1 MPEEKKLFII
11 DGFAMIYRYYFAFI
25 KNPRIN
31 SRGLNT
37 SAMFG
42 FTNMLNDVLK
52 KHQPTHLAV
61 AFDPME
67 DDEEIEDRTTLYEE
81 YKAHREPMPEDIE
94 KSLPYIEKIIAAFNI
109 PLLVKSGYE
118 ADDLVGTIV
127 KKAEEKGFTSYMMTH
142 DKDYGQLVT
151 ENIFWYRPG
160 SYGNPDEVLGVAEV
174 CKKFDVENPLQVI
187 DLLGLM
193 GDSADNIP
201 GIKGVGEKTA
211 QKFIKEY
218 GSVEGLLANVDQLKG
233 KMKEKVE
240 EGAEM
245 AILSKQ
251 LATIIIDAPIE
262 FDEEQLRVKEWDKAA
277 LKELFAELEFRTLSE
292 RMLGETMNQIVKT
305 TTAIGGQIDLFGNV
319 DESPSTSSGQQAL
332 SSNQQNGKKEIE
344 TVTREENNT
353 SQFVSL
359 KKLPEVNHQYF
370 TVTNPIWRKE
380 LLAELLQQTEI
391 SFDTETTGLDP
402 LVAEI
407 VGISFCYKKNQAFY
421 IPMPLE
427 FEKCVEI
434 LQEFKEVFESDTIV
448 KIGQNIKYDMQIL
461 KNYGC
466 EIKGPIYDTML
477 AHYVFQPEQRHNMD
491 YLSETFLHYTPIAT
505 EEIIGPK
512 GKKQKSMRDIE
523 VEKVAEYCNED
534 TDVTYQLKQAF
545 YPQVKNVKT
554 DSVLENIELPLVPVL
569 CNMERTGIR
578 INEEFLA
585 AYSEQL
591 KLEADKHENAVYEQ
605 AGEKFNLASPKQLGD
620 VLFEKMQLT
629 LPGKKKAKRTK
640 TGQYATGE
648 EILIQMA
655 DEHQIVKEI
664 LEFREI
670 TKLKST
676 YVDALPTLVNKKT
689 GRVHTTFQ
697 QAIAVTG
704 RLSSQYPN
712 LQNIP
717 VRTDRGKEIRK
728 AFIPRDHNHILL
740 SADYS
745 QIELRVIAALSG
757 DPNMC
762 NAFIKGIDIHIA
774 TAAKVF
780 NVTEEAVT
788 KEMRYRAKAVNFG
801 IIYGQGARALADSL
815 KITAPEAVEILE
827 SYKTQYS
834 SIENFKESQI
844 AFARENGYVQTLLGR
859 KRWLADINDGNG
871 AVRSF
876 AERNAVN
883 MPIQGSAADMIKLAM
898 IRIEAAMKKAG
909 LKSKM
914 VLQVHDELVFDALKE
929 EIDLLKPLIL
939 ENMQAAMPLPNN
951 VPVVAEVG
959 MGENW
964 LEAH

>member
-1 MPEEKKLFII
+1 
-11 DGFAMIYRYYFAFI
+11 
-25 KNPRIN
+25 
-31 SRGLNT
+31 
-37 SAMFG
+37 
-42 FTNMLNDVLK
+42 
-52 KHQPTHLAV
+52 
-61 AFDPME
+61 
-67 DDEEIEDRTTLYEE
+67 
-81 YKAHREPMPEDIE
+81 
-94 KSLPYIEKIIAAFNI
+94 
-109 PLLVKSGYE
+109 LVMNGYE
-118 ADDLVGTIV
+118 ADDLVGTLV
-127 KKAEEKGFTSYMMTH
+127 KQAEKKGFKCYMMTH
-142 DKDYGQLVT
+142 DKDYGQLVS

-160 SYGNPDEVLGVAEV
+160 SYGNPDEVLGIPEV
-174 CKKFDVENPLQVI
+174 CKKFDVENPSQVI

-211 QKFIKEY
+211 QKFIKEF
-218 GSVEGLLANVDQLKG
+218 GSVEGLLANVDKLKG

-245 AILSKQ
+245 AKLSKQ
-251 LATIIIDAPIE
+251 LATIITDVPIE
-262 FDEEQLRVKEWDKAA
+262 FDEELFKVKDWNKPVMKD
-277 LKELFAELEFRTLSE
+277 LFAELEFRTLSE
-292 RMLGETMNQIVKT
+292 RMLGEAMTQIVKT
-305 TTAIGGQIDLFGNV
+305 TTVSVGGQGDLF
-319 DESPSTSSGQQAL
+319 STETIEITTTVET
-332 SSNQQNGKKEIE
+332 KKQVAKVEIE
-344 TVTREENNT
+344 TVIRDEEGSNEFIT
-353 SQFVSL
+353 L
-359 KKLPEVNHQYF
+359 KKLPDVKHQYF
-370 TVTNPIWRKE
+370 TVTDPLWRKE
-380 LLAELLQQTEI
+380 LLAELLQQPEI

-402 LVAEI
+402 LSVDI
-407 VGISFCYKKNQAFY
+407 VGISFCFKKNQAFY
-421 IPMPLE
+421 IPMPVE
-427 FEKCVEI
+427 HEKCVEI
-434 LQEFKEVFESDTIV
+434 LNEFKPVFESETIV

-491 YLSETFLHYTPIAT
+491 YLSQTFLHYTPIPT
-505 EEIIGPK
+505 EDIIGPK

-523 VEKVAEYCNED
+523 VEKVSEYCNED
-534 TDVTYQLKQAF
+534 TDVTYQLKQVF
-545 YPQVKNVKT
+545 YPQVKKVKT
-554 DSVLENIELPLVPVL
+554 DNILEEVELPLVPVL
-569 CNMERTGIR
+569 CNMERAGIR
-578 INEEFLA
+578 INEDFLA
-585 AYSEQL
+585 RYSEQL
-591 KLEADKHENAVYEQ
+591 KVEAEKHENAVYEI
-605 AGEKFNLASPKQLGD
+605 AGEKFNLASPKQLGE

-629 LPGKKKAKRTK
+629 LPGKKKAKKTK
-640 TGQYATGE
+640 TGQFATGE
-648 EILIQMA
+648 EILTLMA

-717 VRTDRGKEIRK
+717 VRTERGKEIRK
-728 AFIPRDHNHILL
+728 AFIPRDNDHVLL

-757 DPNMC
+757 DKNMC
-762 NAFIKGIDIHIA
+762 KAFIDGIDIHTA

-780 NVTEEAVT
+780 GVGVDEVT
-788 KEMRYRAKAVNFG
+788 KEMRYKAKSVNFG
-801 IIYGQGARALADSL
+801 IIYGQGQRGLADNL
-815 KITAPEAVEILE
+815 KISTQEAGEILE
-827 SYKTQYS
+827 SYKKQYK
-834 SIENFKESQI
+834 SIEEFKESQI
-844 AFARENGYVQTLLGR
+844 DFAREHGYVQTLLGR

-898 IRIEAAMKKAG
+898 IRIDAALKKAG
-909 LKSKM
+909 LRSKM
-914 VLQVHDELVFDALKE
+914 VLQVHDELVFDALKSE
-929 EIDLLKPLIL
+929 VDQLKPLIL
-939 ENMQAAMPLPNN
+939 ENMQLAMPLPNN

-959 MGENW
+959 SGENW

>member
-1 MPEEKKLFII
+1 
-11 DGFAMIYRYYFAFI
+11 
-25 KNPRIN
+25 
-31 SRGLNT
+31 
-37 SAMFG
+37 MFG
-42 FTNMLNDVLK
+42 FTNMLNDILK

-67 DDEEIEDRTTLYEE
+67 DDEEVDDRSTLFEE

-109 PLLVKSGYE
+109 PLLVKNGYE
-118 ADDLVGTIV
+118 ADDVVGTIV
-127 KKAEEKGFTSYMMTH
+127 KKAEKQGFKCYMMTH
-142 DKDYGQLVT
+142 DKDYGQLVS

-160 SYGNPDEVLGVAEV
+160 SYGNPDEVLGVPEV
-174 CKKFDVENPLQVI
+174 CKKFDVETPSQVI

-211 QKFIKEY
+211 QKFIKEF
-218 GSVEGLLANVDQLKG
+218 GSVEGLLANVDKLKG

-251 LATIIIDAPIE
+251 LATIITDVPVE
-262 FDEEQLRVKEWDKAA
+262 FDEELFKVKDWNKTAMKD
-277 LKELFAELEFRTLSE
+277 LFAELEFRTLSE
-292 RMLGETMNQIVKT
+292 RMLGEGISQIVKT
-305 TTAIGGQIDLFGNV
+305 TTTTTTTIGGQGDLFATEETTV
-319 DESPSTSSGQQAL
+319 VTTV
-332 SSNQQNGKKEIE
+332 KKEVVPE
-344 TVTREENNT
+344 TVIREET
-353 SQFVSL
+353 GSTEFVSL
-359 KKLPEVNHQYF
+359 KKLSDVSHQYF
-370 TVTNPIWRKE
+370 TVDDPTWRKDLLQE
-380 LLAELLQQTEI
+380 LLKQTEV

-402 LVAEI
+402 LVVEI
-407 VGISFCYKKNQAFY
+407 VGLSFCFKKNQAYY
-421 IPMPLE
+421 IPMPTE

-434 LQEFKEVFESDTIV
+434 LAEFKEVFESETIV

-477 AHYVFQPEQRHNMD
+477 AHYVFQPEQRHGMD
-491 YLSETFLHYTPIAT
+491 YLSQTFLHYTPIAT

-512 GKKQKSMRDIE
+512 GKKQKSMRDID
-523 VEKVAEYCNED
+523 VEKVSEYCNED
-534 TDVTYQLKQAF
+534 TDVTFQLKQVF
-545 YPQVKNVKT
+545 YPQVKSVKT

-569 CNMERTGIR
+569 CDMERSGIR
-578 INEEFLA
+578 INEDFLA
-585 AYSEQL
+585 NYSLQL
-591 KLEADKHENAVYEQ
+591 KEEADKHESAVYEI

-629 LPGKKKAKRTK
+629 LPGKKKAKKTK

-648 EILIQMA
+648 EILTLMA
-655 DEHQIVKEI
+655 DENLIVKEI

-728 AFIPRDHNHILL
+728 AFIPRDNDHILL

-757 DPNMC
+757 DVNMC
-762 NAFIKGIDIHIA
+762 DAFIKGIDIHTA
-774 TAAKVF
+774 TAARVF
-780 NVTEEAVT
+780 GVNENDVT
-788 KEMRYRAKAVNFG
+788 KEMRYKAKSVNFG
-801 IIYGQGARALADSL
+801 IIYGQGQRGLADNL
-815 KITAPEAVEILE
+815 KITTQEAGEILE
-827 SYKTQYS
+827 SYKNQYS
-834 SIENFKESQI
+834 SIEEFKESQI
-844 AFARENGYVQTLLGR
+844 QFARENGYVQTLLGR

-898 IRIEAAMKKAG
+898 IRIDTAIKKAG

-914 VLQVHDELVFDALKE
+914 VLQVHDELVFDALKSE
-929 EIDLLKPLIL
+929 VEILKPLIL
-939 ENMQAAMPLPNN
+939 ENMQMAMPLPNG
-951 VPVVAEVG
+951 VPTVAEVG

>member
-42 FTNMLNDVLK
+42 FTNMLNDVIK

-67 DDEEIEDRTTLYEE
+67 DDEEVDDRTTLYEE

-94 KSLPYIEKIIAAFNI
+94 KSLPYIEKLIAAFNI
-109 PLLVKSGYE
+109 PLLVKNGYE
-118 ADDLVGTIV
+118 ADDVVGTIV
-127 KKAEEKGFTSYMMTH
+127 KQAEKQGFKCYMMTH
-142 DKDYGQLVT
+142 DKDYGQLVS

-160 SYGNPDEVLGVAEV
+160 SYGNPDEVLGIPEV
-174 CKKFDVENPLQVI
+174 CKKFDVENPSQVI

-193 GDSADNIP
+193 GDAADNIP

-211 QKFIKEY
+211 QKFLKEF
-218 GSVEGLLANVDQLKG
+218 GSVEGLLANVDKLKG

-251 LATIIIDAPIE
+251 LATIITDVPVD
-262 FDEEQLRVKEWDKAA
+262 FDEELFKVKEVNKSA

-292 RMLGETMNQIVKT
+292 RMLGEAISQIVKT
-305 TTAIGGQIDLFGNV
+305 TPVNVTGQGDLFATEETTTIV
-319 DESPSTSSGQQAL
+319 KTQVKQEPST
-332 SSNQQNGKKEIE
+332 E
-344 TVTREENNT
+344 TVIREEAGST
-353 SQFVSL
+353 EFVSL
-359 KKLPEVNHQYF
+359 KKLTDVPHQYF
-370 TVTNPIWRKE
+370 TVDNPTWRKE
-380 LLAELLQQTEI
+380 LLEELLKQTEV

-402 LVAEI
+402 LVVEI
-407 VGISFCYKKNQAFY
+407 VGLSFCYKKNQAYY
-421 IPMPLE
+421 IPMPTD
-427 FEKCVEI
+427 FEKCMEI
-434 LQEFKEVFESDTIV
+434 LSEFKEVFESETIM

-477 AHYVFQPEQRHNMD
+477 AHYVFQPEQRHGMD

-523 VEKVAEYCNED
+523 VEKVSEYCNED
-534 TDVTYQLKQAF
+534 TDVTFQLKQVF
-545 YPQVKNVKT
+545 YPQVKSVKT
-554 DSVLENIELPLVPVL
+554 DPILDNIELPLVPVL

-578 INEEFLA
+578 INEGFLA
-585 AYSEQL
+585 KYSLIL
-591 KLEADKHENAVYEQ
+591 KEEAEKHENAVYEQ
-605 AGEKFNLASPKQLGD
+605 AGEKFNLASPKQLGEM
-620 VLFEKMQLT
+620 LFDKMQLT
-629 LPGKKKAKRTK
+629 MPGKKKAKKTK

-648 EILIQMA
+648 EILTLMA
-655 DEHQIVKEI
+655 DEHKIVKEI

-728 AFIPRDHNHILL
+728 AFIPGDSDHILL

-757 DPNMC
+757 DVNMC
-762 NAFIKGIDIHIA
+762 DAFIRGIDIHTA

-780 NVTEEAVT
+780 GVAEGDVT
-788 KEMRYRAKAVNFG
+788 KEMRYKAKSVNFG
-801 IIYGQGARALADSL
+801 IIYGQGQRGLADNL
-815 KITAPEAVEILE
+815 KITTQEAGEILE
-827 SYKTQYS
+827 GYKNQYK
-834 SIENFKESQI
+834 SIDEFKESQI
-844 AFARENGYVQTLLGR
+844 QFARENGYVQTLLGR

-898 IRIEAAMKKAG
+898 IKIDAAMKKAN
-909 LKSKM
+909 LRSKM
-914 VLQVHDELVFDALKE
+914 VLQVHDELVFDALKDE
-929 EIDLLKPLIL
+929 VEILKPLIL
-939 ENMQAAMPLPNN
+939 ENMQTAMPLPNR
-951 VPVVAEVG
+951 VPTVAEVG

>member
-1 MPEEKKLFII
+1 MSEEKKLFLI
-11 DGFAMIYRYYFAFI
+11 DGFAMIYRAYFAFI

-42 FTNMLNDVLK
+42 FTNLLNDVLK
-52 KHQPTHLAV
+52 KHKPTHLAV
-61 AFDPME
+61 VFDPME
-67 DDEEIEDRTTLYEE
+67 DDEEVEDRTTLYED
-81 YKAHREPMPEDIE
+81 YKAHREPMPEDLQ
-94 KSLPYIEKIIAAFNI
+94 KSLPYIEKLVAAYNV
-109 PLLVKSGYE
+109 PLLVMNGYE
-118 ADDLVGTIV
+118 ADDLVGTLV
-127 KKAEEKGFTSYMMTH
+127 KKAEQKGFKCYMMTH
-142 DKDYGQLVT
+142 DKDYGQLVSD
-151 ENIFWYRPG
+151 NIFWYRPG

-174 CKKFDVENPLQVI
+174 CKKFDVKTPEQVI

-218 GSVEGLLANVDQLKG
+218 GSVEGLLANTDKLTG

-245 AILSKQ
+245 ARLSRI
-251 LATIIIDAPIE
+251 LATIITDVPIE
-262 FDEEQLRVKEWDKAA
+262 FDEEQLRVKEWNKPA
-277 LKELFAELEFRTLSE
+277 LKEIFAELEFRTLSE
-292 RMLGETMNQIVKT
+292 RLLGESLSQVQVVTRSV
-305 TTAIGGQIDLFGNV
+305 GGQGDLFAT
-319 DESPSTSSGQQAL
+319 DEENAAPVVTKTSTQP
-332 SSNQQNGKKEIE
+332 KE
-344 TVTREENNT
+344 TVVREEKGE
-353 SQFVSL
+353 SQFVDL
-359 KKLPEVNHQYF
+359 KKLIDVPHQYF
-370 TVTNPIWRKE
+370 TVTETVWRKE
-380 LLAELLQQTEI
+380 LLAELLQQTEV
-391 SFDTETTGLDP
+391 SVDTETTGLDP

-407 VGISFCYKKNQAFY
+407 VGLSFCFKKNQAFY
-421 IPMPLE
+421 IPMPVE

-434 LQEFKEVFESDTIV
+434 LAEFKPVFESETIT

-477 AHYVFQPEQRHNMD
+477 AHYVFQPEQRHGMD
-491 YLSETFLHYTPIAT
+491 YLSQTFLHYTPIST

-523 VEKVAEYCNED
+523 VEKVSEYCNED
-534 TDVTYQLKQAF
+534 TDVTYQLKEVF
-545 YPQVKNVKT
+545 VPQVKNVQT
-554 DSVLENIELPLVPVL
+554 DQVLEKIELPLVPVL
-569 CNMERTGIR
+569 CNMERAGIR

-585 AYSEQL
+585 NYSAQL
-591 KLEADKHENAVYEQ
+591 KIEADKHEQAVYDQ
-605 AGEKFNLASPKQLGD
+605 AGEQFNLASPKQLGD
-620 VLFEKMQLT
+620 VLFEKLKLT
-629 LPGKKKAKRTK
+629 IPGKKKIKTTK

-648 EILIQMA
+648 EVLVLLA
-655 DEHQIVKEI
+655 EEHQIVRDI
-664 LEFREI
+664 LEFREL
-670 TKLKST
+670 TKLRST
-676 YVDALPTLVNKKT
+676 YVDALPELVNKKT

-717 VRTDRGKEIRK
+717 VRTERGKEIRK
-728 AFIPRDHNHILL
+728 AFIARDSDHVLL

-757 DPNMC
+757 DVNMC
-762 NAFIKGIDIHIA
+762 DAFVRGIDIHTA

-780 NVTEEAVT
+780 GVSETEVT
-788 KEMRYRAKAVNFG
+788 KEMRYKAKSVNFG
-801 IIYGQGARALADSL
+801 IIYGQGQRGLADNL
-815 KITAPEAVEILE
+815 KISSEEAGIILN
-827 SYKTQYS
+827 SYKEQYK
-834 SIENFKESQI
+834 SIDEFKESQI
-844 AFARENGYVQTLLGR
+844 EFARENGYVQTLLGR
-859 KRWLADINDGNG
+859 KRWLADINEQNG

-898 IRIEAAMKKAG
+898 IKIDAAMKKAG

-914 VLQVHDELVFDALKE
+914 VLQVHDELVFDALRSE
-929 EIDLLKPLIL
+929 VELLKPIIL
-939 ENMQAAMPLPNN
+939 ENMQNAMPLPND
-951 VPVVAEVG
+951 VPVIAEVG
-959 MGENW
+959 MGDNW

>member
-1 MPEEKKLFII
+1 MSEEKKLFLI
-11 DGFAMIYRYYFAFI
+11 DGFAMIYRAYFAFI

-42 FTNMLNDVLK
+42 FTNLLNDVLK
-52 KHQPTHLAV
+52 KHKPTHLAV
-61 AFDPME
+61 VFDPME
-67 DDEEIEDRTTLYEE
+67 DDEEVEDRTTLYED
-81 YKAHREPMPEDIE
+81 YKAHREPMPEDLQ
-94 KSLPYIEKIIAAFNI
+94 KSLPYIEKLVAAYNV
-109 PLLVKSGYE
+109 PLLVMNGYE
-118 ADDLVGTIV
+118 ADDLVGTLV
-127 KKAEEKGFTSYMMTH
+127 KKAEQKGFKCYMMTH
-142 DKDYGQLVT
+142 DKDYGQLVSD
-151 ENIFWYRPG
+151 NIFWYRPG

-174 CKKFDVENPLQVI
+174 CKKFDVKTPEQVI

-218 GSVEGLLANVDQLKG
+218 GSVEGLLANTDKLTG

-245 AILSKQ
+245 ARLSRI
-251 LATIIIDAPIE
+251 LATIITDVPIE
-262 FDEEQLRVKEWDKAA
+262 FDEEQLRVKEWNKPA
-277 LKELFAELEFRTLSE
+277 LKEIFAELEFRTLSE
-292 RMLGETMNQIVKT
+292 RLLGESLSQVQVVTRSV
-305 TTAIGGQIDLFGNV
+305 GGQGDLFAT
-319 DESPSTSSGQQAL
+319 DEENAAPVVTKTSTQP
-332 SSNQQNGKKEIE
+332 KE
-344 TVTREENNT
+344 TVVREEKGE
-353 SQFVSL
+353 SQFVDL
-359 KKLPEVNHQYF
+359 KKLIDVPHQYF
-370 TVTNPIWRKE
+370 TVTETVWRKE
-380 LLAELLQQTEI
+380 LLAELLQQTEV
-391 SFDTETTGLDP
+391 SVDTETTGLDP

-407 VGISFCYKKNQAFY
+407 VGLSFCFKKNQAFY
-421 IPMPLE
+421 IPMPVE

-434 LQEFKEVFESDTIV
+434 LAEFKPVFESETIT

-477 AHYVFQPEQRHNMD
+477 AHYVFQPEQRHGMD
-491 YLSETFLHYTPIAT
+491 YLSQTFLHYTPIST

-523 VEKVAEYCNED
+523 VEKVSEYCNED
-534 TDVTYQLKQAF
+534 TDVTYQLKQVF
-545 YPQVKNVKT
+545 VPQVKNVQT
-554 DSVLENIELPLVPVL
+554 DQVLEKIELPLVPVL
-569 CNMERTGIR
+569 CNMERAGIR

-585 AYSEQL
+585 NYSAQL
-591 KLEADKHENAVYEQ
+591 KIEADKHEQAVYDQ
-605 AGEKFNLASPKQLGD
+605 AGEQFNLASPKQLGD
-620 VLFEKMQLT
+620 VLFEKLKLT
-629 LPGKKKAKRTK
+629 IPGKKKIKTTK

-648 EILIQMA
+648 EVLVLLA
-655 DEHQIVKEI
+655 EEHQIVRDI
-664 LEFREI
+664 LEFREL
-670 TKLKST
+670 TKLRST
-676 YVDALPTLVNKKT
+676 YVDALPELVNKKT

-717 VRTDRGKEIRK
+717 VRTERGKEIRK
-728 AFIPRDHNHILL
+728 AFIARDSDHVLL

-757 DPNMC
+757 DVNMC
-762 NAFIKGIDIHIA
+762 EAFVRGIDIHTA

-780 NVTEEAVT
+780 GVNETEVT
-788 KEMRYRAKAVNFG
+788 KEMRYKAKSVNFG
-801 IIYGQGARALADSL
+801 IIYGQGQRGLADNL
-815 KITAPEAVEILE
+815 KITSEEAGMILN
-827 SYKTQYS
+827 SYKEQYK
-834 SIENFKESQI
+834 SIDEFKESQI
-844 AFARENGYVQTLLGR
+844 EFARENGYVQTLLGR
-859 KRWLADINDGNG
+859 KRWLADINEQNG

-898 IRIEAAMKKAG
+898 IKIDAAMKKAN

-914 VLQVHDELVFDALKE
+914 VLQVHDELVFDALKSE
-929 EIDLLKPLIL
+929 VELLKPIIL
-939 ENMQAAMPLPNN
+939 ENMQNAMPLPND
-951 VPVVAEVG
+951 VPVIAEVG
-959 MGENW
+959 MGDNW

>member
-1 MPEEKKLFII
+1 MSEEKKLFLI
-11 DGFAMIYRYYFAFI
+11 DGFAMIYRAYFAFI

-42 FTNMLNDVLK
+42 FTNLLNDVLK
-52 KHQPTHLAV
+52 KHKPTHLAV
-61 AFDPME
+61 VFDPME
-67 DDEEIEDRTTLYEE
+67 DDEEVEDRTTLYEA
-81 YKAHREPMPEDIE
+81 YKAHREPMPEDLQ
-94 KSLPYIEKIIAAFNI
+94 KSLPYIEKLVAAYNI
-109 PLLVKSGYE
+109 PLLVMNGYE
-118 ADDLVGTIV
+118 ADDLVGTLV
-127 KKAEEKGFTSYMMTH
+127 KKAEQKGFKSYMMTH
-142 DKDYGQLVT
+142 DKDYGQLVS

-174 CKKFDVENPLQVI
+174 CKKFDVSTPEQVI

-218 GSVEGLLANVDQLKG
+218 GSVEGLLANTDKLTG

-245 AILSKQ
+245 ARLSRI
-251 LATIIIDAPIE
+251 LATIITDVPIE
-262 FDEEQLRVKEWDKAA
+262 FDEEQLRVKEWNKPA

-292 RMLGETMNQIVKT
+292 RLLGESLSQVQVVTKSV
-305 TTAIGGQIDLFGNV
+305 GGQGDLFAT
-319 DESPSTSSGQQAL
+319 DEENAAPVVTKTSTQP
-332 SSNQQNGKKEIE
+332 KE
-344 TVTREENNT
+344 TVVREEKEE
-353 SQFVSL
+353 SQFVDL
-359 KKLPEVNHQYF
+359 KKLPNVPHQYF
-370 TVTNPIWRKE
+370 TVTEPVWRKE
-380 LLAELLQQTEI
+380 LLAELLQQTEV
-391 SFDTETTGLDP
+391 SVDTETTGLDP

-407 VGISFCYKKNQAFY
+407 VGLSFCFKKNQAFY
-421 IPMPLE
+421 IPMPVE

-434 LQEFKEVFESDTIV
+434 LAEFKPVFESETIT

-477 AHYVFQPEQRHNMD
+477 AHYVFQPEQRHGMD
-491 YLSETFLHYTPIAT
+491 YLSQTFLHYTPIPT

-534 TDVTYQLKQAF
+534 TDVTYQLKQVF
-545 YPQVKNVKT
+545 VPQVKNVQT
-554 DSVLENIELPLVPVL
+554 DQVLEKIELPLVPVL
-569 CNMERTGIR
+569 CNMERAGIR

-585 AYSEQL
+585 NYSAQL
-591 KLEADKHENAVYEQ
+591 KIEADKHEQAVYEQ
-605 AGEKFNLASPKQLGD
+605 AGEQFNLASPKQLGD
-620 VLFEKMQLT
+620 VLFEKLKLT
-629 LPGKKKAKRTK
+629 VPGKKKIKTTK

-648 EILIQMA
+648 EVLVLLA
-655 DEHQIVKEI
+655 EEHQIVRDI
-664 LEFREI
+664 LEFREL
-670 TKLKST
+670 TKLRST
-676 YVDALPTLVNKKT
+676 YVDALPELVNKKT

-717 VRTDRGKEIRK
+717 VRTERGKEIRK
-728 AFIPRDHNHILL
+728 AFIARDSDHVLL

-757 DPNMC
+757 DVNMC
-762 NAFIKGIDIHIA
+762 EAFVRGIDIHTA

-780 NVTEEAVT
+780 GVNETEVT
-788 KEMRYRAKAVNFG
+788 KEMRYKAKSVNFG
-801 IIYGQGARALADSL
+801 IIYGQGQRGLADNL
-815 KITAPEAVEILE
+815 KITSEEAGVILN
-827 SYKTQYS
+827 SYKEQYK
-834 SIENFKESQI
+834 SIEEFKESQI
-844 AFARENGYVQTLLGR
+844 EFARENGYVQTLLGR
-859 KRWLADINDGNG
+859 KRWLADINEQNG

-898 IRIEAAMKKAG
+898 IKIDAAMKKAN

-914 VLQVHDELVFDALKE
+914 VLQVHDELVFDALRSE
-929 EIDLLKPLIL
+929 VEILKPIIL
-939 ENMQAAMPLPNN
+939 ENMQMAMPLPNN

-959 MGENW
+959 MGDNW

>member
-1 MPEEKKLFII
+1 MSEEKKLFLI
-11 DGFAMIYRYYFAFI
+11 DGFAMIYRAYFAFI

-42 FTNMLNDVLK
+42 FTNLLNDVLK
-52 KHQPTHLAV
+52 KHKPTHLAV
-61 AFDPME
+61 VFDPLE
-67 DDEEIEDRTTLYEE
+67 GDEEVEDRNTLYED
-81 YKAHREPMPEDIE
+81 YKAHREPMPEDLQ
-94 KSLPYIEKIIAAFNI
+94 KSLPYIEKLVAAYNI
-109 PLLVKSGYE
+109 PLLVMNGYE
-118 ADDLVGTIV
+118 ADDLVGTLV
-127 KKAEEKGFTSYMMTH
+127 KKAEQKGFKCYMMTH
-142 DKDYGQLVT
+142 DKDYGQLVSD
-151 ENIFWYRPG
+151 NIFWYRPG

-174 CKKFDVENPLQVI
+174 CKKFDVETPEQVI

-218 GSVEGLLANVDQLKG
+218 GSVEGLLANTDKLKG

-245 AILSKQ
+245 ARLSRI
-251 LATIIIDAPIE
+251 LATIITDVPIE
-262 FDEEQLRVKEWDKAA
+262 FDEEQLRVKEWNKPA

-292 RMLGETMNQIVKT
+292 RLLGESLSQVQVVSKSV
-305 TTAIGGQIDLFGNV
+305 GGQGDLFAT
-319 DESPSTSSGQQAL
+319 DEENAATVLTKTSTQP
-332 SSNQQNGKKEIE
+332 KE
-344 TVTREENNT
+344 TVVREEKED
-353 SQFVSL
+353 SQFVDL
-359 KKLPEVNHQYF
+359 KKLADVPHQYF
-370 TVTNPIWRKE
+370 TVTEPVWRKE
-380 LLAELLQQTEI
+380 LLAELLQQTEV
-391 SFDTETTGLDP
+391 SVDTETTGLDP

-407 VGISFCYKKNQAFY
+407 VGLSFCFKKNQAFY
-421 IPMPLE
+421 IPMPVE

-434 LQEFKEVFESDTIV
+434 LAEFKPIFESETIT

-477 AHYVFQPEQRHNMD
+477 AHYVFQPEQRHGMD
-491 YLSETFLHYTPIAT
+491 YLSQTFLHYTPIPT

-523 VEKVAEYCNED
+523 IEKVSEYCNED
-534 TDVTYQLKQAF
+534 TDVTYQLKQVF
-545 YPQVKNVKT
+545 VPQVKNVQT
-554 DSVLENIELPLVPVL
+554 DQVLEKIELPLVPVL
-569 CNMERTGIR
+569 CNMERAGIR

-585 AYSEQL
+585 NYSAQL
-591 KLEADKHENAVYEQ
+591 KIEADKHEQAVYEQ
-605 AGEKFNLASPKQLGD
+605 AGEQFNLASPKQLGD
-620 VLFEKMQLT
+620 VLFEKLKLT
-629 LPGKKKAKRTK
+629 IPGKKKIKTTK

-648 EILIQMA
+648 EVLVLLA
-655 DEHQIVKEI
+655 EEHQIVRDI
-664 LEFREI
+664 LEFREL
-670 TKLKST
+670 TKLRST
-676 YVDALPTLVNKKT
+676 YVDALPELVNKKT

-717 VRTDRGKEIRK
+717 VRTERGKEIRK
-728 AFIPRDHNHILL
+728 AFIARDSDHVLL

-757 DPNMC
+757 DVNMC
-762 NAFIKGIDIHIA
+762 DAFVRGINIHTA

-780 NVTEEAVT
+780 GVNETEVT
-788 KEMRYRAKAVNFG
+788 KEMRYKAKSVNFG
-801 IIYGQGARALADSL
+801 IIYGQGQRGLADNL
-815 KITAPEAVEILE
+815 KISSEEAGIILN
-827 SYKTQYS
+827 SYKEQYK
-834 SIENFKESQI
+834 SIDEFKESQI
-844 AFARENGYVQTLLGR
+844 EFARENGYVQTLLGR
-859 KRWLADINDGNG
+859 KRWLADINEQNG

-898 IRIEAAMKKAG
+898 IKIDAAIKKAG

-914 VLQVHDELVFDALKE
+914 VLQVHDELVFDALRSE
-929 EIDLLKPLIL
+929 VELLKPIIL
-939 ENMQAAMPLPNN
+939 ENMQNAMPLPNG
-951 VPVVAEVG
+951 VPVIAEVG
-959 MGENW
+959 MGDNW

>member
-1 MPEEKKLFII
+1 MSEEKKLFLI
-11 DGFAMIYRYYFAFI
+11 DGFAMIYRAYFAFI

-42 FTNMLNDVLK
+42 FTNLLNDVLK
-52 KHQPTHLAV
+52 KHKPTHLAV
-61 AFDPME
+61 VFDPME
-67 DDEEIEDRTTLYEE
+67 DDEEVEDRTTLYED
-81 YKAHREPMPEDIE
+81 YKAHREPMPEDLQ
-94 KSLPYIEKIIAAFNI
+94 KSLPYIEKLVAAYNV
-109 PLLVKSGYE
+109 PLLVMNGYE
-118 ADDLVGTIV
+118 ADDLVGTLV
-127 KKAEEKGFTSYMMTH
+127 KKAEQKGFKCYMMTH
-142 DKDYGQLVT
+142 DKDYGQLVSD
-151 ENIFWYRPG
+151 NIFWYRPG

-174 CKKFDVENPLQVI
+174 CKKFDVKTPEQVI

-218 GSVEGLLANVDQLKG
+218 GSVEGLLANTDKLTG

-245 AILSKQ
+245 ARLSRI
-251 LATIIIDAPIE
+251 LATIITDVPIE
-262 FDEEQLRVKEWDKAA
+262 FDEEQLRVKEWNKPA
-277 LKELFAELEFRTLSE
+277 LKEIFAELEFRTLSE
-292 RMLGETMNQIVKT
+292 RLLGESLSQVQVVTRSV
-305 TTAIGGQIDLFGNV
+305 GGQGDLFAT
-319 DESPSTSSGQQAL
+319 DEENAAPVVTKTSTQP
-332 SSNQQNGKKEIE
+332 KE
-344 TVTREENNT
+344 TVVREEKGE
-353 SQFVSL
+353 SQFVDL
-359 KKLPEVNHQYF
+359 KKLIDVPHQYF
-370 TVTNPIWRKE
+370 TVTETVWRKE
-380 LLAELLQQTEI
+380 LLAELLQQTEV
-391 SFDTETTGLDP
+391 SVDTETTGLDP

-407 VGISFCYKKNQAFY
+407 VGLSFCFKKNQAFY
-421 IPMPLE
+421 IPMPVE

-434 LQEFKEVFESDTIV
+434 LAEFKPVFESETIT

-477 AHYVFQPEQRHNMD
+477 AHYVFQPEQRHGMD
-491 YLSETFLHYTPIAT
+491 YLSQTFLHYTPIST

-523 VEKVAEYCNED
+523 VEKVSEYCNED
-534 TDVTYQLKQAF
+534 TDVTYQLKQVF
-545 YPQVKNVKT
+545 VPQVKNVQT
-554 DSVLENIELPLVPVL
+554 DQVLEKIELPLVPVL
-569 CNMERTGIR
+569 CNMERAGIR

-585 AYSEQL
+585 NYSAQL
-591 KLEADKHENAVYEQ
+591 KIEADKHEQAVYDQ
-605 AGEKFNLASPKQLGD
+605 AGEQFNLASPKQLGD
-620 VLFEKMQLT
+620 VLFEKLKLT
-629 LPGKKKAKRTK
+629 IPGKKKIKTTK

-648 EILIQMA
+648 EVLVLLA
-655 DEHQIVKEI
+655 EEHQIVRDI
-664 LEFREI
+664 LEFREL
-670 TKLKST
+670 TKLRST
-676 YVDALPTLVNKKT
+676 YVDALPELVNKKT

-717 VRTDRGKEIRK
+717 VRTERGKEIRK
-728 AFIPRDHNHILL
+728 AFIARDSDHVLL

-757 DPNMC
+757 DVNMC
-762 NAFIKGIDIHIA
+762 DAFVRGIDIHTA

-780 NVTEEAVT
+780 GVSETEVT
-788 KEMRYRAKAVNFG
+788 KEMRYKAKSVNFG
-801 IIYGQGARALADSL
+801 IIYGQGQRGLADNL
-815 KITAPEAVEILE
+815 KISSEEAGIILN
-827 SYKTQYS
+827 SYKEQYK
-834 SIENFKESQI
+834 SIDEFKESQI
-844 AFARENGYVQTLLGR
+844 EFARENGYVQTLLGR
-859 KRWLADINDGNG
+859 KRWLADINEQNG

-898 IRIEAAMKKAG
+898 IKIDAAMKKAG

-914 VLQVHDELVFDALKE
+914 VLQVHDELVFDALRSE
-929 EIDLLKPLIL
+929 VELLKPIIL
-939 ENMQAAMPLPNN
+939 ENMQNAMPLPND
-951 VPVVAEVG
+951 VPVIAEVG
-959 MGENW
+959 MGDNW

>member
-1 MPEEKKLFII
+1 MSEEKKLFLI
-11 DGFAMIYRYYFAFI
+11 DGFAMIYRAYFAFI

-42 FTNMLNDVLK
+42 FTNLLNDVLK
-52 KHQPTHLAV
+52 KHKPTHLAV
-61 AFDPME
+61 VFDPLE
-67 DDEEIEDRTTLYEE
+67 GDEEVEDRNTLYED
-81 YKAHREPMPEDIE
+81 YKAHREPMPEDLQ
-94 KSLPYIEKIIAAFNI
+94 KSLPYIEKLVAAYNI
-109 PLLVKSGYE
+109 PLLVMNGYE
-118 ADDLVGTIV
+118 ADDLVGTLV
-127 KKAEEKGFTSYMMTH
+127 KKAEQKGFKCYMMTH
-142 DKDYGQLVT
+142 DKDYGQLVSD
-151 ENIFWYRPG
+151 NIFWYRPG
-160 SYGNPDEVLGVAEV
+160 SYGNPDEVLGVEEV
-174 CKKFDVENPLQVI
+174 CKKFDVKTPEQVI

-218 GSVEGLLANVDQLKG
+218 GSVEGLLANTDKLTG

-245 AILSKQ
+245 ARLSRI
-251 LATIIIDAPIE
+251 LATIITDVPIE
-262 FDEEQLRVKEWDKAA
+262 FDEEQLRVKEWNKPA
-277 LKELFAELEFRTLSE
+277 LKEIFAELEFRTLSE
-292 RMLGETMNQIVKT
+292 RLLGESLSQVQVVIRSV
-305 TTAIGGQIDLFGNV
+305 GGQGDLFAT
-319 DESPSTSSGQQAL
+319 DEENAAPVVTKTSTQP
-332 SSNQQNGKKEIE
+332 KE
-344 TVTREENNT
+344 TVVREEKGE
-353 SQFVSL
+353 SQFVDL
-359 KKLPEVNHQYF
+359 KKLIDVPHQYF
-370 TVTNPIWRKE
+370 TVTETVWRKE
-380 LLAELLQQTEI
+380 LLAELLQQTEV
-391 SFDTETTGLDP
+391 SVDTETTGLDP

-407 VGISFCYKKNQAFY
+407 VGLSFCFKKNQAFY
-421 IPMPLE
+421 IPMPVE

-434 LQEFKEVFESDTIV
+434 LAEFKPVFESETIT

-477 AHYVFQPEQRHNMD
+477 AHYVFQPEQRHGMD
-491 YLSETFLHYTPIAT
+491 YLSQTFLHYTPIST

-523 VEKVAEYCNED
+523 VEKVSEYCNED
-534 TDVTYQLKQAF
+534 TDVTYQLKQVF
-545 YPQVKNVKT
+545 VPQVKNVQT
-554 DSVLENIELPLVPVL
+554 DQVLEKIELPLVPVL
-569 CNMERTGIR
+569 CNMERAGIR

-585 AYSEQL
+585 NYSAQL
-591 KLEADKHENAVYEQ
+591 KIEADKHEQAVYDQ
-605 AGEKFNLASPKQLGD
+605 AGEQFNLASPKQLGD
-620 VLFEKMQLT
+620 VLFEKLKLT
-629 LPGKKKAKRTK
+629 IPGKKKIKTTK

-648 EILIQMA
+648 EVLVLLA
-655 DEHQIVKEI
+655 EEHQIVRDI
-664 LEFREI
+664 LEFREL
-670 TKLKST
+670 TKLRST
-676 YVDALPTLVNKKT
+676 YVDALPELVNKKT

-717 VRTDRGKEIRK
+717 VRTERGKEIRK
-728 AFIPRDHNHILL
+728 AFIARDSDHVLL

-757 DPNMC
+757 DVNMC
-762 NAFIKGIDIHIA
+762 DAFVRGIDIHTA

-780 NVTEEAVT
+780 GVSETEVT
-788 KEMRYRAKAVNFG
+788 KEMRYKAKSVNFG
-801 IIYGQGARALADSL
+801 IIYGQGQRGLADNL
-815 KITAPEAVEILE
+815 KISSEEAGIILN
-827 SYKTQYS
+827 SYKEQYK
-834 SIENFKESQI
+834 SIDEFKESQI
-844 AFARENGYVQTLLGR
+844 EFARENGYVQTLLGR
-859 KRWLADINDGNG
+859 KRWLADINEQNG

-898 IRIEAAMKKAG
+898 IKIDAAMKKAG

-914 VLQVHDELVFDALKE
+914 VLQVHDELVFDALRSE
-929 EIDLLKPLIL
+929 VELLKPIIL
-939 ENMQAAMPLPNN
+939 ENMQNAMPLPND
-951 VPVVAEVG
+951 VPVIAEVG
-959 MGENW
+959 MGDNW

>member
-1 MPEEKKLFII
+1 MSEEKKLFLI
-11 DGFAMIYRYYFAFI
+11 DGFAMIYRAYFAFI

-42 FTNMLNDVLK
+42 FTNLLNDVLK
-52 KHQPTHLAV
+52 KHKPTHLAV
-61 AFDPME
+61 VFDPME
-67 DDEEIEDRTTLYEE
+67 DDEEVEDRTTLYED
-81 YKAHREPMPEDIE
+81 YKAHREPMPEDLQ
-94 KSLPYIEKIIAAFNI
+94 KSLPYIEKLVAAYNI
-109 PLLVKSGYE
+109 PLLVMNGYE
-118 ADDLVGTIV
+118 ADDLVGTLV
-127 KKAEEKGFTSYMMTH
+127 KKAEQKGFKCFMMTH
-142 DKDYGQLVT
+142 DKDYGQLVS

-174 CKKFDVENPLQVI
+174 CKKFDVETPEQVI

-218 GSVEGLLANVDQLKG
+218 GSVEGLLANTDKLKG

-245 AILSKQ
+245 ARLSRI
-251 LATIIIDAPIE
+251 LATIITDVPIE
-262 FDEEQLRVKEWDKAA
+262 FDEEQLRVKEWNKPA

-292 RMLGETMNQIVKT
+292 RLLGESLSQVQVVTKSV
-305 TTAIGGQIDLFGNV
+305 GGQGDLFAT
-319 DESPSTSSGQQAL
+319 DEENAAPVLTKTSTQP
-332 SSNQQNGKKEIE
+332 KE
-344 TVTREENNT
+344 TVVREEKEE
-353 SQFVSL
+353 SQFVDL
-359 KKLPEVNHQYF
+359 KKLADIPHQYF
-370 TVTNPIWRKE
+370 TVTEPVWRKE
-380 LLAELLQQTEI
+380 LLAELLQQTEV
-391 SFDTETTGLDP
+391 SVDTETTGLDP

-407 VGISFCYKKNQAFY
+407 VGLSFCFKKNQAFY
-421 IPMPLE
+421 IPMPVE

-434 LQEFKEVFESDTIV
+434 LAEFKPVFESETIT

-461 KNYGC
+461 KNYDC

-477 AHYVFQPEQRHNMD
+477 AHYVFQPEQRHGMD
-491 YLSETFLHYTPIAT
+491 YLSQTFLHYTPIPT

-534 TDVTYQLKQAF
+534 TDVTYQLKQVF
-545 YPQVKNVKT
+545 VPQVKNVQT
-554 DSVLENIELPLVPVL
+554 DQVLEKIELPLVPVL
-569 CNMERTGIR
+569 CNMERAGIR

-585 AYSEQL
+585 NYSAQL
-591 KLEADKHENAVYEQ
+591 KIEADKHEQAVYEQ
-605 AGEKFNLASPKQLGD
+605 AGEQFNLASPKQLGD
-620 VLFEKMQLT
+620 VLFEKLKLT
-629 LPGKKKAKRTK
+629 IPGKKKIKTTK

-648 EILIQMA
+648 EVLVLLA
-655 DEHQIVKEI
+655 EEHQIVRDI
-664 LEFREI
+664 LEFREL
-670 TKLKST
+670 TKLRST
-676 YVDALPTLVNKKT
+676 YVDALPELVNKKT

-717 VRTDRGKEIRK
+717 VRTERGKEIRK
-728 AFIPRDHNHILL
+728 AFIARDSDHVLL

-757 DPNMC
+757 DVNMC
-762 NAFIKGIDIHIA
+762 EAFVRGIDIHTA

-780 NVTEEAVT
+780 GVAETEVT
-788 KEMRYRAKAVNFG
+788 KEMRYKAKSVNFG
-801 IIYGQGARALADSL
+801 IIYGQGQRGLADNL
-815 KITAPEAVEILE
+815 KITSEEAGVILS
-827 SYKTQYS
+827 SYKEQYK
-834 SIENFKESQI
+834 SIEEFKESQI
-844 AFARENGYVQTLLGR
+844 EFARENGYVQTLLGR
-859 KRWLADINDGNG
+859 KRWLADINEQNG

-898 IRIEAAMKKAG
+898 IKIDAAMKKAN

-914 VLQVHDELVFDALKE
+914 VLQVHDELVFDALKSE
-929 EIDLLKPLIL
+929 VEILKPIIL
-939 ENMQAAMPLPNN
+939 ENMQMAMPLPNN

-959 MGENW
+959 MGDNW

>member
-1 MPEEKKLFII
+1 MSEEKKLFLI
-11 DGFAMIYRYYFAFI
+11 DGFAMIYRAYFAFI

-42 FTNMLNDVLK
+42 FTNLLNDVLK
-52 KHQPTHLAV
+52 KHKPTHLAV
-61 AFDPME
+61 VFDPLE
-67 DDEEIEDRTTLYEE
+67 GDEEVEDRNTLYED
-81 YKAHREPMPEDIE
+81 YKAHREPMPEDLQ
-94 KSLPYIEKIIAAFNI
+94 KSLPYIEKLVAAYNI
-109 PLLVKSGYE
+109 PLLVMNGYE
-118 ADDLVGTIV
+118 ADDLVGTLV
-127 KKAEEKGFTSYMMTH
+127 KKAEQKGFKCYMMTH
-142 DKDYGQLVT
+142 DKDYGQLVSD
-151 ENIFWYRPG
+151 NIFWYRPG

-174 CKKFDVENPLQVI
+174 CKKFDVETPEQVI

-218 GSVEGLLANVDQLKG
+218 GSVEGLLANTDKLKG

-245 AILSKQ
+245 ARLSRI
-251 LATIIIDAPIE
+251 LATIITDVPIE
-262 FDEEQLRVKEWDKAA
+262 FDEEQLRVKEWNKPA

-292 RMLGETMNQIVKT
+292 RLLGESLSQVQVVSKSV
-305 TTAIGGQIDLFGNV
+305 GGQGDLFAT
-319 DESPSTSSGQQAL
+319 DEENAATVLTKTSTQP
-332 SSNQQNGKKEIE
+332 KE
-344 TVTREENNT
+344 TVVREEKED
-353 SQFVSL
+353 SQFVDL
-359 KKLPEVNHQYF
+359 KKLADVPHQYF
-370 TVTNPIWRKE
+370 TVTEPVWRKE
-380 LLAELLQQTEI
+380 LLAELLQQTEV
-391 SFDTETTGLDP
+391 SVDTETTGLDP

-407 VGISFCYKKNQAFY
+407 VGLSFCFKKNQAFY
-421 IPMPLE
+421 IPMPVE

-434 LQEFKEVFESDTIV
+434 LAEFKPIFESETIT

-477 AHYVFQPEQRHNMD
+477 AHYVFQPEQRHGMD
-491 YLSETFLHYTPIAT
+491 YLSQTFLHYTPIPT

-523 VEKVAEYCNED
+523 IEKVSEYCNED
-534 TDVTYQLKQAF
+534 TDVTYQLKQVF
-545 YPQVKNVKT
+545 VPQVKNVQT
-554 DSVLENIELPLVPVL
+554 DQVLEKIELPLVPVL
-569 CNMERTGIR
+569 CNMERAGIR

-585 AYSEQL
+585 NYSAQL
-591 KLEADKHENAVYEQ
+591 KIEADKHEQAVYEQ
-605 AGEKFNLASPKQLGD
+605 AGEQFNLASPKQLGD
-620 VLFEKMQLT
+620 VLFEKLKLT
-629 LPGKKKAKRTK
+629 IPGKKKIKTTK

-648 EILIQMA
+648 EVLVLLA
-655 DEHQIVKEI
+655 EEHQIVRDI
-664 LEFREI
+664 LEFREL
-670 TKLKST
+670 TKLRST
-676 YVDALPTLVNKKT
+676 YVDALPELVNKKT

-717 VRTDRGKEIRK
+717 VRTERGKEIRK
-728 AFIPRDHNHILL
+728 AFIARDSDHVLL

-757 DPNMC
+757 DVNMC
-762 NAFIKGIDIHIA
+762 DAFVRGIDIHTA

-780 NVTEEAVT
+780 GVNETEVT
-788 KEMRYRAKAVNFG
+788 KEMRYKAKSVNFG
-801 IIYGQGARALADSL
+801 IIYGQGQRGLADNL
-815 KITAPEAVEILE
+815 KISSEEAGIILN
-827 SYKTQYS
+827 SYKEQYK
-834 SIENFKESQI
+834 SIDEFKESQI
-844 AFARENGYVQTLLGR
+844 EFARENGYVQTLLGR
-859 KRWLADINDGNG
+859 KRWLADINEQNG

-898 IRIEAAMKKAG
+898 IKIDAAIKKAG

-914 VLQVHDELVFDALKE
+914 VLQVHDELVFDALRSE
-929 EIDLLKPLIL
+929 VELLKPIIL
-939 ENMQAAMPLPNN
+939 ENMQNAMPLPNG
-951 VPVVAEVG
+951 VPVIAEVG
-959 MGENW
+959 MGDNW

>member
-1 MPEEKKLFII
+1 MSEEKKLFLI
-11 DGFAMIYRYYFAFI
+11 DGFAMIYRAYFAFI

-42 FTNMLNDVLK
+42 FTNLLNDVLK
-52 KHQPTHLAV
+52 KHKPTHLAV
-61 AFDPME
+61 VFDPME
-67 DDEEIEDRTTLYEE
+67 DDEEVEDRTTLYED
-81 YKAHREPMPEDIE
+81 YKAHREPMPEDLQ
-94 KSLPYIEKIIAAFNI
+94 KSLPYIEKLVAAYNV
-109 PLLVKSGYE
+109 PLLVMNGYE
-118 ADDLVGTIV
+118 ADDLVGTLV
-127 KKAEEKGFTSYMMTH
+127 KKAEQKGFKCYMMTH
-142 DKDYGQLVT
+142 DKDYGQLVSD
-151 ENIFWYRPG
+151 NIFWYRPG

-174 CKKFDVENPLQVI
+174 CKKFDVKTPEQVI

-218 GSVEGLLANVDQLKG
+218 GSVEGLLANTDKLKG

-245 AILSKQ
+245 ARLSRI
-251 LATIIIDAPIE
+251 LATIITDVPIE
-262 FDEEQLRVKEWDKAA
+262 FDEEQLRVKEWNKPA
-277 LKELFAELEFRTLSE
+277 LKEIFAELEFRTLSE
-292 RMLGETMNQIVKT
+292 RLLGESLSQVQVVTRSV
-305 TTAIGGQIDLFGNV
+305 GGQGDLFAT
-319 DESPSTSSGQQAL
+319 DEENAAPVVTKTSTQP
-332 SSNQQNGKKEIE
+332 KE
-344 TVTREENNT
+344 TVVREEKGE
-353 SQFVSL
+353 SQFVDL
-359 KKLPEVNHQYF
+359 KKLIDVPHQYF
-370 TVTNPIWRKE
+370 TVTETVWRKE
-380 LLAELLQQTEI
+380 LLAELLQQTEV
-391 SFDTETTGLDP
+391 SVDTETTGLDP

-407 VGISFCYKKNQAFY
+407 VGLSFCFKKNQAFY
-421 IPMPLE
+421 IPMPVE

-434 LQEFKEVFESDTIV
+434 LAEFKPVFESETIT

-477 AHYVFQPEQRHNMD
+477 AHYVFQPEQRHGMD
-491 YLSETFLHYTPIAT
+491 YLSQTFLHYTPIST

-523 VEKVAEYCNED
+523 VEKVSEYCNED
-534 TDVTYQLKQAF
+534 TDVTYQLKQVF
-545 YPQVKNVKT
+545 VPQVKNVQT
-554 DSVLENIELPLVPVL
+554 DQVLEKIELPLVPVL
-569 CNMERTGIR
+569 CNMERAGIR

-585 AYSEQL
+585 NYSAQL
-591 KLEADKHENAVYEQ
+591 KIEADKHEQAVYDQ
-605 AGEKFNLASPKQLGD
+605 AGEQFNLASPKQLGD
-620 VLFEKMQLT
+620 VLFEKLKLT
-629 LPGKKKAKRTK
+629 IPGKKKIKTTK

-648 EILIQMA
+648 EVLVLLA
-655 DEHQIVKEI
+655 EEHQIVRDI
-664 LEFREI
+664 LEFREL
-670 TKLKST
+670 TKLRST
-676 YVDALPTLVNKKT
+676 YVDALPELVNKKT

-717 VRTDRGKEIRK
+717 VRTERGKEIRK
-728 AFIPRDHNHILL
+728 AFIARDSDHVLL

-757 DPNMC
+757 DVNMC
-762 NAFIKGIDIHIA
+762 DAFVRGIDIHTA

-780 NVTEEAVT
+780 GVSETEVT
-788 KEMRYRAKAVNFG
+788 KEMRYKAKSVNFG
-801 IIYGQGARALADSL
+801 IIYGQGQRGLADNL
-815 KITAPEAVEILE
+815 KISSEEAGIILN
-827 SYKTQYS
+827 SYKEQYK
-834 SIENFKESQI
+834 SIDEFKESQI
-844 AFARENGYVQTLLGR
+844 EFARENGYVQTLLGR
-859 KRWLADINDGNG
+859 KRWLADINEQNG

-898 IRIEAAMKKAG
+898 IKIDAAMKKAG

-914 VLQVHDELVFDALKE
+914 VLQVHDELVFDALRSE
-929 EIDLLKPLIL
+929 VELLKPIIL
-939 ENMQAAMPLPNN
+939 ENMQNAMPLPND
-951 VPVVAEVG
+951 VPVIAEVG
-959 MGENW
+959 MGDNW

>member
-42 FTNMLNDVLK
+42 FTNMLNDILK

-67 DDEEIEDRTTLYEE
+67 DDEEVEDRTTLFEE

-94 KSLPYIEKIIAAFNI
+94 KSLPYIEKLIAAFNI
-109 PLLVKSGYE
+109 PLLVKNGYE
-118 ADDLVGTIV
+118 ADDVVGTIV
-127 KKAEEKGFTSYMMTH
+127 KQAEKQGFKCYMMTH
-142 DKDYGQLVT
+142 DKDYGQLVS

-160 SYGNPDEVLGVAEV
+160 SYGNPDEVLGIPEV
-174 CKKFDVENPLQVI
+174 CKKFDVENPSQVI

-193 GDSADNIP
+193 GDAADNIP

-211 QKFIKEY
+211 QKFLKEF
-218 GSVEGLLANVDQLKG
+218 GSVEGLLANVDKLKG

-251 LATIIIDAPIE
+251 LATIITDVPVD
-262 FDEEQLRVKEWDKAA
+262 FDEELFKVKEVNKSA

-292 RMLGETMNQIVKT
+292 RMLGEAISQIVKT
-305 TTAIGGQIDLFGNV
+305 TPVNVTGQGDLFATEETTTIV
-319 DESPSTSSGQQAL
+319 KTQVKQEPST
-332 SSNQQNGKKEIE
+332 E
-344 TVTREENNT
+344 TVIREEAGST
-353 SQFVSL
+353 EFVSL
-359 KKLPEVNHQYF
+359 KKLTDVPHQYF
-370 TVTNPIWRKE
+370 TVDNPTWRKE
-380 LLAELLQQTEI
+380 LLEELLKQTEV

-402 LVAEI
+402 LVVEI
-407 VGISFCYKKNQAFY
+407 VGLSFCYKKNQAYY
-421 IPMPLE
+421 IPMPTD
-427 FEKCVEI
+427 FEKCMEI
-434 LQEFKEVFESDTIV
+434 LSEFKEVFESETIM

-477 AHYVFQPEQRHNMD
+477 AHYVFQPEQRHGMD

-523 VEKVAEYCNED
+523 VEKVSEYCNED
-534 TDVTYQLKQAF
+534 TDVTFQLKQVF
-545 YPQVKNVKT
+545 YPQVKSVKT
-554 DSVLENIELPLVPVL
+554 DPILDNIELPLVPVL

-578 INEEFLA
+578 INEGFLA
-585 AYSEQL
+585 KYSLIL
-591 KLEADKHENAVYEQ
+591 KEEAEKHENAVYEQ
-605 AGEKFNLASPKQLGD
+605 AGEKFNLASPKQLGEM
-620 VLFEKMQLT
+620 LFDKMQLT
-629 LPGKKKAKRTK
+629 MPGKKKAKKTK

-648 EILIQMA
+648 EILTLMA
-655 DEHQIVKEI
+655 DEHKIVKEI

-728 AFIPRDHNHILL
+728 AFIPGDSDHILL

-757 DPNMC
+757 DVNMC
-762 NAFIKGIDIHIA
+762 DAFIRGIDIHTA

-780 NVTEEAVT
+780 GVAEGDVT
-788 KEMRYRAKAVNFG
+788 KEMRYKAKSVNFG
-801 IIYGQGARALADSL
+801 IIYGQGQRGLADNL
-815 KITAPEAVEILE
+815 KITTQEAGEILE
-827 SYKTQYS
+827 GYKNQYK
-834 SIENFKESQI
+834 SIDEFKESQI
-844 AFARENGYVQTLLGR
+844 QFARENGYVQTLLGR

-898 IRIEAAMKKAG
+898 IKIDAAMKKAN
-909 LKSKM
+909 LRSKM
-914 VLQVHDELVFDALKE
+914 VLQVHDELVFDALKDE
-929 EIDLLKPLIL
+929 VEILKPLIL
-939 ENMQAAMPLPNN
+939 ENMQTAMPLPNR
-951 VPVVAEVG
+951 VPTVAEVG

>member
-1 MPEEKKLFII
+1 MSEEKKLFLI
-11 DGFAMIYRYYFAFI
+11 DGFAMIYRAYFAFM

-42 FTNMLNDVLK
+42 FTNLLNDVLK
-52 KHQPTHLAV
+52 KHKPTHLAV
-61 AFDPME
+61 VFDPME
-67 DDEEIEDRTTLYEE
+67 DDEEVEDRTTLYED
-81 YKAHREPMPEDIE
+81 YKAHREPMPEDLQ
-94 KSLPYIEKIIAAFNI
+94 KSLPYIEKLVAAYNI
-109 PLLVKSGYE
+109 PLLVMNGYE
-118 ADDLVGTIV
+118 ADDLVGTLV
-127 KKAEEKGFTSYMMTH
+127 KKAEQKGFKCYMMTH
-142 DKDYGQLVT
+142 DKDYGQLVSD
-151 ENIFWYRPG
+151 NIFWYRPG

-174 CKKFDVENPLQVI
+174 CKKFDVETPEQVI

-218 GSVEGLLANVDQLKG
+218 GSVEGLLANTDKLKG

-245 AILSKQ
+245 ARLSRI
-251 LATIIIDAPIE
+251 LATIITDVPIE
-262 FDEEQLRVKEWDKAA
+262 FDEEQLRVKEWNKPA
-277 LKELFAELEFRTLSE
+277 LKEIFAELEFRTLSE
-292 RMLGETMNQIVKT
+292 RLLGESLSQVQVVTRSV
-305 TTAIGGQIDLFGNV
+305 GGQGDLFAT
-319 DESPSTSSGQQAL
+319 DEENAAPVVTKTSTQP
-332 SSNQQNGKKEIE
+332 KE
-344 TVTREENNT
+344 TVVREEKGE
-353 SQFVSL
+353 SQFVDL
-359 KKLPEVNHQYF
+359 KKLIDVPHQYF
-370 TVTNPIWRKE
+370 TVTETVWRKE
-380 LLAELLQQTEI
+380 LLAELLQQTEV
-391 SFDTETTGLDP
+391 SVDTETTGLDP

-407 VGISFCYKKNQAFY
+407 VGLSFCFKKNQAFY
-421 IPMPLE
+421 IPMPVE

-434 LQEFKEVFESDTIV
+434 LAEFKPVFESETIT

-477 AHYVFQPEQRHNMD
+477 AHYVFQPEQRHGMD
-491 YLSETFLHYTPIAT
+491 YLSQTFLHYTPIST

-523 VEKVAEYCNED
+523 VEKVSEYCNED
-534 TDVTYQLKQAF
+534 TDVTYQLKQVF
-545 YPQVKNVKT
+545 VPQVKNVQT
-554 DSVLENIELPLVPVL
+554 DQVLEKIELPLVPVL
-569 CNMERTGIR
+569 CNMERAGIR

-585 AYSEQL
+585 NYSAQL
-591 KLEADKHENAVYEQ
+591 KIEADKHEQAVYDQ
-605 AGEKFNLASPKQLGD
+605 AGEQFNLASPKQLGD
-620 VLFEKMQLT
+620 VLFEKLKLT
-629 LPGKKKAKRTK
+629 IPGKKKIKTTK

-648 EILIQMA
+648 EVLVLLA
-655 DEHQIVKEI
+655 EEHQIVRDI
-664 LEFREI
+664 LEFREL
-670 TKLKST
+670 TKLRST
-676 YVDALPTLVNKKT
+676 YVDALPELVNKKT

-717 VRTDRGKEIRK
+717 VRTERGKEIRK
-728 AFIPRDHNHILL
+728 AFIARDSDHVLL

-757 DPNMC
+757 DVNMC
-762 NAFIKGIDIHIA
+762 DAFVRGIDIHTA

-780 NVTEEAVT
+780 GVSETEVT
-788 KEMRYRAKAVNFG
+788 KEMRYKAKSVNFG
-801 IIYGQGARALADSL
+801 IIYGQGQRGLADNL
-815 KITAPEAVEILE
+815 KISSEEAGIILN
-827 SYKTQYS
+827 SYKEQYK
-834 SIENFKESQI
+834 SIDEFKESQI
-844 AFARENGYVQTLLGR
+844 EFARENGYVQTLLGR
-859 KRWLADINDGNG
+859 KRWLADINEQNG

-898 IRIEAAMKKAG
+898 IKIDAAMKKAG

-914 VLQVHDELVFDALKE
+914 VLQVHDELVFDALRSE
-929 EIDLLKPLIL
+929 VELLKPIIL
-939 ENMQAAMPLPNN
+939 ENMQNAMPLPND
-951 VPVVAEVG
+951 VPVIAEVG
-959 MGENW
+959 MGDNW

>member
-1 MPEEKKLFII
+1 MSEEKKLFLI
-11 DGFAMIYRYYFAFI
+11 DGFAMIYRAYFAFI

-42 FTNMLNDVLK
+42 FTNLLNDVLK
-52 KHQPTHLAV
+52 KHKPTHLAV
-61 AFDPME
+61 VFDPME
-67 DDEEIEDRTTLYEE
+67 DDEEVDDRTTLYEE
-81 YKAHREPMPEDIE
+81 YKAHREPMPEDLQ
-94 KSLPYIEKIIAAFNI
+94 KSLPYIEKLVAAFNI
-109 PLLVKSGYE
+109 PLLVINGYE
-118 ADDLVGTIV
+118 ADDLVGTLV
-127 KKAEEKGFTSYMMTH
+127 KQAEKKGFKCYMMTH
-142 DKDYGQLVT
+142 DKDYGQLVS

-160 SYGNPDEVLGVAEV
+160 SYGNPDEVLGVTEV
-174 CKKFDVENPLQVI
+174 CKKFDVENPEQVI

-201 GIKGVGEKTA
+201 GIRGVGEKTA
-211 QKFIKEY
+211 QKFIKEF
-218 GSVEGLLANVDQLKG
+218 GSVEGLLANTDKLKG

-245 AILSKQ
+245 AKLSKL
-251 LATIIIDAPIE
+251 LATIITDVPIE
-262 FDEEQLRVKEWDKAA
+262 FDEEQLKVKEWNKPA
-277 LKELFAELEFRTLSE
+277 LKDLFAELEFRTLSE
-292 RMLGETMNQIVKT
+292 RLLGESITQIVKT
-305 TTAIGGQIDLFGNV
+305 TNTSTSVGGQGDLF
-319 DESPSTSSGQQAL
+319 STEETMEVTA
-332 SSNQQNGKKEIE
+332 EVRTEVVE
-344 TVTREENNT
+344 TVVRDEEEST
-353 SQFVSL
+353 EFVNL
-359 KKLPEVNHQYF
+359 KKLPDVPHQYF
-370 TVTNPIWRKE
+370 TVTEPLWRKE
-380 LLAELLQQTEI
+380 LLEELLKQTEI
-391 SFDTETTGLDP
+391 SVDTETTGLDP

-407 VGISFCYKKNQAFY
+407 VGLSFCFKKNQAFY
-421 IPMPLE
+421 IPMPAE
-427 FEKCVEI
+427 FEKCAEI
-434 LQEFKEVFESDTIV
+434 LAEFKPIFESETIL

-466 EIKGPIYDTML
+466 EINDPLYDTML
-477 AHYVFQPEQRHNMD
+477 AHYVFQPEQRHGMD
-491 YLSETFLHYTPIAT
+491 YLSQTFLHYTPIPT

-534 TDVTYQLKQAF
+534 TDVTFQLKQAF
-545 YPQVKNVKT
+545 VPQVQKVKT
-554 DSVLENIELPLVPVL
+554 EDILQKVELPLVPVL
-569 CNMERTGIR
+569 CNMERAGIR
-578 INEEFLA
+578 INEQFLA
-585 AYSEQL
+585 EYSEQL
-591 KLEADKHENAVYEQ
+591 KILADQHEQAVYEQ
-605 AGEKFNLASPKQLGD
+605 AGEKFNLASPKQLGE
-620 VLFEKMQLT
+620 VLFEKMSLT
-629 LPGKKKAKRTK
+629 LPGKKKIKKTK

-648 EILIQMA
+648 EILVQMA
-655 DEHQIVKEI
+655 SEHQIVREI

-676 YVDALPTLVNKKT
+676 YVDALPALVNKKT

-717 VRTDRGKEIRK
+717 VRSERGKEIRK
-728 AFIPRDHNHILL
+728 AFIARDADHVLL

-745 QIELRVIAALSG
+745 QIELRIIAALSG

-762 NAFIKGIDIHIA
+762 EAFRKGIDIHTA

-780 NVTEEAVT
+780 GVAESEVT
-788 KEMRYRAKAVNFG
+788 KEMRYKAKSVNFG
-801 IIYGQGARALADSL
+801 IIYGQGQRGLADNL
-815 KITAPEAVEILE
+815 KITSEEAGNILN
-827 SYKTQYS
+827 SYKNQYK
-834 SIENFKESQI
+834 SIDEFKESQI
-844 AFARENGYVQTLLGR
+844 DFARQNGYVQTLLGR
-859 KRWLADINDGNG
+859 KRWLADINEQNG

-898 IRIEAAMKKAG
+898 IRIDAAMKKEN
-909 LKSKM
+909 LQSKM
-914 VLQVHDELVFDALKE
+914 VLQVHDELVFDAIRE
-929 EIDLLKPLIL
+929 EVEALKPIIL
-939 ENMQAAMPLPNN
+939 ENMQLAMPLPNN

>member
-1 MPEEKKLFII
+1 MPEEKKLFLI

-42 FTNMLNDVLK
+42 FTNMLNDLLK

-67 DDEEIEDRTTLYEE
+67 DDEEVEDRSTLFEE

-109 PLLVKSGYE
+109 PLLVKNGYE
-118 ADDLVGTIV
+118 ADDVVGTIV
-127 KKAEEKGFTSYMMTH
+127 KKAEKQGFKCYMMTH
-142 DKDYGQLVT
+142 DKDYGQLVS

-160 SYGNPDEVLGVAEV
+160 SYGNPDEVLGIPEV
-174 CKKFDVENPLQVI
+174 CKKFDVENPSQVI

-218 GSVEGLLANVDQLKG
+218 GSVEGLLANVGQLKG

-251 LATIIIDAPIE
+251 LATIITDVPIE
-262 FDEEQLRVKEWDKAA
+262 FDEELFKVKEWNKSAM
-277 LKELFAELEFRTLSE
+277 KELFAELEFRTLSE
-292 RMLGETMNQIVKT
+292 RMLGESISQIVKPNPVGV
-305 TTAIGGQIDLFGNV
+305 GGQGDLFAMEV
-319 DESPSTSSGQQAL
+319 TADSTVVQV
-332 SSNQQNGKKEIE
+332 KKDKVE
-344 TVTREENNT
+344 TVNREET
-353 SQFVSL
+353 GSTEFVSL
-359 KKLPEVNHQYF
+359 KKITDVPHQYF
-370 TVTNPIWRKE
+370 IVDDPIWRKD

-402 LVAEI
+402 LTVDI
-407 VGISFCYKKNQAFY
+407 VGLSFCYKKNQAFY
-421 IPMPLE
+421 IPMPVE

-434 LQEFKEVFESDTIV
+434 LAEFRQVFESETIL
-448 KIGQNIKYDMQIL
+448 KIGQNVKYDMQIL

-534 TDVTYQLKQAF
+534 TDVTFQLKQVF
-545 YPQVKNVKT
+545 YPQVKSVKT
-554 DSVLENIELPLVPVL
+554 DSILENVEIPLIPVL
-569 CNMERTGIR
+569 CEMERAGIR

-585 AYSEQL
+585 KYSLQL
-591 KLEADKHENAVYEQ
+591 KEEADKHENAVYEQ

-648 EILIQMA
+648 EILVQMS
-655 DEHQIVKEI
+655 DEHQIVKDI

-676 YVDALPTLVNKKT
+676 YVDALPALVNKKT

-728 AFIPRDHNHILL
+728 AFIPRDKDHVLL

-757 DPNMC
+757 DKNMC
-762 NAFIKGIDIHIA
+762 DAFINGIDIHTA
-774 TAAKVF
+774 TASKVF
-780 NVTEEAVT
+780 GVSEADVT

-815 KITAPEAVEILE
+815 KITANEAVEILE
-827 SYKTQYS
+827 SYKNQYS
-834 SIENFKESQI
+834 AIEHFKESQI
-844 AFARENGYVQTLLGR
+844 QFARENGYVQTLLGR

-898 IRIEAAMKKAG
+898 IRIAAAIKKAG
-909 LKSKM
+909 IKSKM
-914 VLQVHDELVFDALKE
+914 VLQVHDELVFDAHRDE
-929 EIDLLKPLIL
+929 VEILKPLIL
-939 ENMQAAMPLPNN
+939 ENMQLAMPLPNG
-951 VPVVAEVG
+951 VPTVAEVG

>member
-1 MPEEKKLFII
+1 MPDEKKLFLI

-67 DDEEIEDRTTLYEE
+67 DDEEVEDRTNLYEE

-109 PLLVKSGYE
+109 PLLVKNGYE
-118 ADDLVGTIV
+118 ADDLVGTMV
-127 KKAEEKGFTSYMMTH
+127 KKAEQKGFKSYMMTH

-218 GSVEGLLANVDQLKG
+218 GSVEGLLANVNQLKG

-251 LATIIIDAPIE
+251 LATIITDVPIE
-262 FDEEQLRVKEWDKAA
+262 FDEELLRVKEWNKPA

-292 RMLGETMNQIVKT
+292 RMLGESMTQIVKT
-305 TTAIGGQIDLFGNV
+305 STPIGGQIDLFASEEPTILV
-319 DESPSTSSGQQAL
+319 PAKE
-332 SSNQQNGKKEIE
+332 KKIEVTE
-344 TVTREENNT
+344 TVHREENP
-353 SQFVSL
+353 SGEFISL
-359 KKLPEVNHQYF
+359 KKLPDVPHQYF
-370 TVTNPIWRKE
+370 TVTDAIWRKE
-380 LLAELLQQTEI
+380 LLVELLQQPEV

-407 VGISFCYKKNQAFY
+407 VGLSFCYKKNQAFY
-421 IPMPLE
+421 IPMPVE

-434 LQEFKEVFESDTIV
+434 LQEFKEVFESETIV

-534 TDVTYQLKQAF
+534 TDVTYQLKQNF

-554 DSVLENIELPLVPVL
+554 DKVLENIELPLVPVL
-569 CNMERTGIR
+569 CDMERAGIR

-585 AYSEQL
+585 VYSDQL
-591 KLEADKHENAVYEQ
+591 KLEAEKHETAVYEL

-676 YVDALPTLVNKKT
+676 YVDALPTLVNKKS

-728 AFIPRDHNHILL
+728 AFIPRDHHHVLL

-762 NAFIKGIDIHIA
+762 DAFRKGVDIHTA

-780 NVTEEAVT
+780 GVAEEEVS
-788 KEMRYRAKAVNFG
+788 KEMRYKAKAVNFG

-827 SYKTQYS
+827 SYKAQYS

-898 IRIEAAMKKAG
+898 IRIDAAMKKAG
-909 LKSKM
+909 LQSKM
-914 VLQVHDELVFDALKE
+914 VLQVHDELVFDALKT
-929 EIDLLKPLIL
+929 EIEILKPLIL
-939 ENMQAAMPLPNN
+939 ENMQAAMPLPND

-959 MGENW
+959 MGDNW

>member
-1 MPEEKKLFII
+1 MSEEKKLFLI
-11 DGFAMIYRYYFAFI
+11 DGFAMIYRAYFAFI

-42 FTNMLNDVLK
+42 FTNLLNDVLK
-52 KHQPTHLAV
+52 KHKPTHLAV
-61 AFDPME
+61 VFDPME
-67 DDEEIEDRTTLYEE
+67 DDEEVEDRTTLYED
-81 YKAHREPMPEDIE
+81 YKAHREPMPEDLQ
-94 KSLPYIEKIIAAFNI
+94 KSLPYIEKLVAAYNI
-109 PLLVKSGYE
+109 PLLVMNGYE
-118 ADDLVGTIV
+118 ADDLVGTLV
-127 KKAEEKGFTSYMMTH
+127 KKAEQKGFKCYMMTH
-142 DKDYGQLVT
+142 DKDYGQLVSD
-151 ENIFWYRPG
+151 NIFWYRPG

-174 CKKFDVENPLQVI
+174 CKKFDVETPEQVI

-218 GSVEGLLANVDQLKG
+218 GSVEGLLANTDKLKG

-245 AILSKQ
+245 ARLSRI
-251 LATIIIDAPIE
+251 LATIITDVPIE
-262 FDEEQLRVKEWDKAA
+262 FDEEQLRVKEWNKPA

-292 RMLGETMNQIVKT
+292 RLLGESLSQVQVVSKSV
-305 TTAIGGQIDLFGNV
+305 GGQGDLFAT
-319 DESPSTSSGQQAL
+319 DEENAATVLTKTSTQP
-332 SSNQQNGKKEIE
+332 KE
-344 TVTREENNT
+344 TVVREEKED
-353 SQFVSL
+353 SQFVDL
-359 KKLPEVNHQYF
+359 KKLADVPHQYF
-370 TVTNPIWRKE
+370 TVTEPVWRKE
-380 LLAELLQQTEI
+380 LLAELLQQTEV
-391 SFDTETTGLDP
+391 SVDTETTGLDP

-407 VGISFCYKKNQAFY
+407 VGLSFCFKKNQAFY
-421 IPMPLE
+421 IPMPVE

-434 LQEFKEVFESDTIV
+434 LAEFKPIFESETIT

-477 AHYVFQPEQRHNMD
+477 AHYVFQPEQRHGMD
-491 YLSETFLHYTPIAT
+491 YLSQTFLHYTPIPT

-523 VEKVAEYCNED
+523 IEKVSEYCNED
-534 TDVTYQLKQAF
+534 TDVTYQLKQVF
-545 YPQVKNVKT
+545 VPQVKNVQT
-554 DSVLENIELPLVPVL
+554 DQVLEKIELPLVPVL
-569 CNMERTGIR
+569 CNMERAGIR

-585 AYSEQL
+585 NYSAQL
-591 KLEADKHENAVYEQ
+591 KIEADKHEQAVYEQ
-605 AGEKFNLASPKQLGD
+605 AGEQFNLASPKQLGD
-620 VLFEKMQLT
+620 VLFEKLKLT
-629 LPGKKKAKRTK
+629 IPGKKKIKTTK

-648 EILIQMA
+648 EVLVLLA
-655 DEHQIVKEI
+655 EEHQIVRDI
-664 LEFREI
+664 LEFREL
-670 TKLKST
+670 TKLRST
-676 YVDALPTLVNKKT
+676 YVDALPELVNKKT

-717 VRTDRGKEIRK
+717 VRTERGKEIRK
-728 AFIPRDHNHILL
+728 AFIARDSDHVLL

-757 DPNMC
+757 DVNMC
-762 NAFIKGIDIHIA
+762 DAFVRGIDIHTA

-780 NVTEEAVT
+780 GVNETEVT
-788 KEMRYRAKAVNFG
+788 KEMRYKAKSVNFG
-801 IIYGQGARALADSL
+801 IIYGQGQRGLADNL
-815 KITAPEAVEILE
+815 KISSEEAGIILN
-827 SYKTQYS
+827 SYKEQYK
-834 SIENFKESQI
+834 SIDEFKESQI
-844 AFARENGYVQTLLGR
+844 EFARENGYVQTLLGR
-859 KRWLADINDGNG
+859 KRWLADINEQNG

-898 IRIEAAMKKAG
+898 IKIDAAIKKAG

-914 VLQVHDELVFDALKE
+914 VLQVHDELVFDALRSE
-929 EIDLLKPLIL
+929 VELLKPIIL
-939 ENMQAAMPLPNN
+939 ENMQNAMPLPNG
-951 VPVVAEVG
+951 VPVIAEVG
-959 MGENW
+959 MGDNW

>member
-1 MPEEKKLFII
+1 MSEEKKLFLI
-11 DGFAMIYRYYFAFI
+11 DGFAMIYRAYFAFI

-42 FTNMLNDVLK
+42 FTNLLNDVLK
-52 KHQPTHLAV
+52 KHKPTHLAV
-61 AFDPME
+61 VFDPME
-67 DDEEIEDRTTLYEE
+67 DDEEVEDRTTLYED
-81 YKAHREPMPEDIE
+81 YKAHREPMPEDLQ
-94 KSLPYIEKIIAAFNI
+94 KSLPYIEKLVAAYNI
-109 PLLVKSGYE
+109 PLLVMNGYE
-118 ADDLVGTIV
+118 ADDLVGTLV
-127 KKAEEKGFTSYMMTH
+127 KKAEQKGFKCYMMTH
-142 DKDYGQLVT
+142 DKDYGQLVSD
-151 ENIFWYRPG
+151 NIFWYRPG

-174 CKKFDVENPLQVI
+174 CKKFDVETPEQVI

-218 GSVEGLLANVDQLKG
+218 GSVEGLLANTDKLKG

-245 AILSKQ
+245 ARLSRI
-251 LATIIIDAPIE
+251 LATIITDVPIE
-262 FDEEQLRVKEWDKAA
+262 FDEEQLRVKEWNKPA
-277 LKELFAELEFRTLSE
+277 LKEIFAELEFRTLSE
-292 RMLGETMNQIVKT
+292 RLLGESLSQVQVVTRSV
-305 TTAIGGQIDLFGNV
+305 GGQGDLFAT
-319 DESPSTSSGQQAL
+319 DEENAAPVVTKTSTQP
-332 SSNQQNGKKEIE
+332 KE
-344 TVTREENNT
+344 TVVREEKGE
-353 SQFVSL
+353 SQFVDL
-359 KKLPEVNHQYF
+359 KKLIDVPHQYF
-370 TVTNPIWRKE
+370 TVTETVWRKE
-380 LLAELLQQTEI
+380 LLAELLQQTEV
-391 SFDTETTGLDP
+391 SVDTETTGLDP

-407 VGISFCYKKNQAFY
+407 VGLSFCFKKNQAFY
-421 IPMPLE
+421 IPMPVE

-434 LQEFKEVFESDTIV
+434 LAEFKPVFESETIT

-477 AHYVFQPEQRHNMD
+477 AHYVFQPEQRHGMD
-491 YLSETFLHYTPIAT
+491 YLSQTFLHYTPIST

-523 VEKVAEYCNED
+523 VEKVSEYCNED
-534 TDVTYQLKQAF
+534 TDVTYQLKQVF
-545 YPQVKNVKT
+545 VPQVKNVQT
-554 DSVLENIELPLVPVL
+554 DQVLEKIELPLVPVL
-569 CNMERTGIR
+569 CNMERAGIR

-585 AYSEQL
+585 NYSAQL
-591 KLEADKHENAVYEQ
+591 KIEADKHEQAVYDQ
-605 AGEKFNLASPKQLGD
+605 AGEQFNLASPKQLGD
-620 VLFEKMQLT
+620 VLFEKLKLT
-629 LPGKKKAKRTK
+629 IPGKKKIKTTK

-648 EILIQMA
+648 EVLVLLA
-655 DEHQIVKEI
+655 EEHQIVRDI
-664 LEFREI
+664 LEFREL
-670 TKLKST
+670 TKLRST
-676 YVDALPTLVNKKT
+676 YVDALPELVNKKT

-717 VRTDRGKEIRK
+717 VRTERGKEIRK
-728 AFIPRDHNHILL
+728 AFIARDSDHVLL

-757 DPNMC
+757 DVNMC
-762 NAFIKGIDIHIA
+762 DAFVRGIDIHTA

-780 NVTEEAVT
+780 GVSETEVT
-788 KEMRYRAKAVNFG
+788 KEMRYKAKSVNFG
-801 IIYGQGARALADSL
+801 IIYGQGQRGLADNL
-815 KITAPEAVEILE
+815 KISSEEAGIILN
-827 SYKTQYS
+827 SYKEQYK
-834 SIENFKESQI
+834 SIDEFKESQI
-844 AFARENGYVQTLLGR
+844 EFARENGYVQTLLGR
-859 KRWLADINDGNG
+859 KRWLADINEQNG

-898 IRIEAAMKKAG
+898 IKIDAAMKKAG

-914 VLQVHDELVFDALKE
+914 VLQVHDELVFDALRSE
-929 EIDLLKPLIL
+929 VELLKPIIL
-939 ENMQAAMPLPNN
+939 ENMQNAMPLPND
-951 VPVVAEVG
+951 VPVIAEVG
-959 MGENW
+959 MGDNW